1 MTATEFR
8 TLMERTGRRMYM
20 AALRVTGSEAD
31 AEDAVQEAMC
41 RLWKRLDSFAGAE
54 NREAYA
60 TATARRC
67 ALDLIESRRPGY
79 GLDEVSGVAAPDE
92 EDDNNERERLTAV
105 FRIIETLPSPQ
116 REVITLRDI
125 NGLEM
130 EEIQQE
136 LNLTAGNARVILSR
150 ARAAVR
156 KYFEEYDR

>member
-1 MTATEFR
+1 
-8 TLMERTGRRMYM
+8 MERAGRRMYM

-31 AEDAVQEAMC
+31 AEDAVQDAMC
-41 RLWKRLDSFAGAE
+41 RLWKRIDSFAQAE

-60 TATARRC
+60 AATARRC
-67 ALDLIESRRPGY
+67 ALDLIESRRPGF
-79 GLDEVSGVAAPDE
+79 GLEEASGVVIPE
-92 EDDNNERERLTAV
+92 ETDDDRERLTIV
-105 FRIIETLPSPQ
+105 FRIIEQLPSPQ

-136 LNLTAGNARVILSR
+136 LNLTAGNVRVILSR

-156 KYFEEYDR
+156 KHFEEYDK

>member
-8 TLMERTGRRMYM
+8 TLMERAGRRMYM

-31 AEDAVQEAMC
+31 AKDAVQDAMC
-41 RLWKRLDSFAGAE
+41 RLWKRLDSFDKAE

-67 ALDLIESRRPGY
+67 ALDLIESRRPGF
-79 GLDEVSGVAAPDE
+79 GLEEASGVAIPE
-92 EDDNNERERLTAV
+92 EADDNRERLTAV
-105 FRIIETLPSPQ
+105 FRIIEQLPSPQ

-136 LNLTAGNARVILSR
+136 LNLTAGNVRVILSR

-156 KYFEEYDR
+156 KHFEEYDG